1 MRKTLIILDMN
12 IYQKLLIFVFS
23 VLLLSSESAVAKILY
38 GPPMVRWG
46 MKPSQ
51 IQTIYARKFKYV
63 GSYPKPDTPKVIYQQ
78 KYIGPWL
85 NQTVGHISPVYYL
98 GKLFTLSVYFPMT
111 KEKRASQIWEE
122 TVGELTKIY
131 GNPVKYT
138 RPTSL
143 TSSHTTTAQYP
154 VDEGEKG
161 RFQVL
166 DLQIQTGIWV
176 PNAEWRFTNG
186 AYINALIH
194 ASEPDE
200 KGMRVIMP
208 LVVYNKHNI
217 LYWKN

>member
-85 NQTVGHISPVYYL
+85 NQTVGHISPVLL
-98 GKLFTLSVYFPMT
+98 GKALYSFSVLSHD
-111 KEKRASQIWEE
+111 KR
-122 TVGELTKIY
+122 K
-131 GNPVKYT
+131 
-138 RPTSL
+138 
-143 TSSHTTTAQYP
+143 
-154 VDEGEKG
+154 KG
-161 RFQVL
+161 VSNL
-166 DLQIQTGIWV
+166 GGDSW
-176 PNAEWRFTNG
+176 
-186 AYINALIH
+186 
-194 ASEPDE
+194 
-200 KGMRVIMP
+200 
-208 LVVYNKHNI
+208 
-217 LYWKN
+217 